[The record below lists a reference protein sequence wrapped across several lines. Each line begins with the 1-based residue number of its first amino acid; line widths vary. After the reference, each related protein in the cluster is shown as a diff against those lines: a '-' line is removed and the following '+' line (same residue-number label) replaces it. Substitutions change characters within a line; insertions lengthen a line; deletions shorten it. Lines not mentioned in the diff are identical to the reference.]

1 MSAGAL
7 QHHVLDAVHEGL
19 AVSGEQLYAVLGG
32 LVGAEQAVIFI
43 EAASVHGLGENLVQA
58 DHLLRAGCQQA
69 AFVSGAGMDVTADH
83 LIGVIKDAA
92 AVVGQD
98 DLHLG
103 ALGGNQLLVV
113 FHVVHSGEGV
123 FGVAEQLAVFLLG
136 QHVGPGIH
144 ALGVQLVLVDQVV
157 ADLIGREGEH
167 EYHFLHALGDA
178 L

>member
-1 MSAGAL
+1 MCIR
-7 QHHVLDAVHEGL
+7 DR
-19 AVSGEQLYAVLGG
+19 LYAVLGG

-113 FHVVHSGEGV
+113 LHVVHS
-123 FGVAEQLAVFLLG
+123 LSL
-136 QHVGPGIH
+136 IH
-144 ALGVQLVLVDQVV
+144 
-157 ADLIGREGEH
+157 I
-167 EYHFLHALGDA
+167 
-178 L
+178 